1 MNPTI
6 TSSIKV
12 GTLKG
17 VQILVVDN
25 DIDSGV
31 LLTIFLSY
39 FGANVITAV
48 SIKEA
53 VNSLTCFFPHI
64 IICEIRFLGENVYV
78 LLNKLTE
85 IESLS
90 KNHIPIIVTSTC
102 VNGSIEQIPEIEFEG
117 YLLKPI
123 DLDKLLVM
131 IDHLVPFGRN
141 NLLADK
147 LKHSFINGLAVA
159 DSLLTGI
166 KENYE

>member
-39 FGANVITAV
+39 FGANVTTSA

-78 LLNKLTE
+78 LLNKLAE
-85 IESLS
+85 IESFS

-102 VNGSIEQIPEIEFEG
+102 VNGTTEEIPEIEFAG

-131 IDHLVPFGRN
+131 IEHLLPLGGN
-141 NLLADK
+141 NLLVEP
-147 LKHSFINGLAVA
+147 LQHSFINSLAVA
-159 DSLLTGI
+159 DSLLTEI
-166 KENYE
+166 KENNE